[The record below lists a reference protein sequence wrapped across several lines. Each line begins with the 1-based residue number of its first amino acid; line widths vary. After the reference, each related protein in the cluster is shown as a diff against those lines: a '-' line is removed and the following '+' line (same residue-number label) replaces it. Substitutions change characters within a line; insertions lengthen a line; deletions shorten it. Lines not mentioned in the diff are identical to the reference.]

1 MAWPS
6 ATCGPVQ
13 FVPCVGN
20 TFFFPVEGFR
30 LAPDHF
36 GLIMAPRFR
45 TLGVVISPTKKRG
58 PMPTG
63 VRTRTGLL
71 ISVRSAEEAAAAL
84 DAGADLIDVKDPTKG
99 PLGMAHHETVAAVV
113 EAVGGEV
120 PVSAA
125 LGEWSPDV
133 LTAAHWHLELP
144 LTYVK
149 WGLAGYKSGPA
160 WGEELLETRRQ
171 VPAGVEVVAVAY
183 ADWEK
188 ANSVPPAEV
197 ARFAKRFRYRA
208 FLLDTFAKD
217 GKTLLDWMTPA
228 EVAELVAG
236 LKRGGVRVAVGGS
249 LKLEQIRQLKGV
261 APDWFAVR
269 GAVCAGGKRDGILDP
284 VRVKKWKES
293 VKWMCDGLAGTPP
306 ASAHALPSRGG
317 LLDDDD
323 RAAGVGQP
331 GSGVGHLRRLVEPVA
346 GRERRDQ
353 RGDVFARPGG
363 DFREPLV
370 LLRTGR
376 DVLAGLSEVRHQP
389 VADDGGDVVAQL
401 GHPLGVVAGSGL
413 QRGDQGRGRQ
423 PTLLGLGQRVT
434 TLLGRRQVQP
444 VVDQLVQQ

>member
-1 MAWPS
+1 
-6 ATCGPVQ
+6 
-13 FVPCVGN
+13 
-20 TFFFPVEGFR
+20 
-30 LAPDHF
+30 
-36 GLIMAPRFR
+36 
-45 TLGVVISPTKKRG
+45 
-58 PMPTG
+58 
-63 VRTRTGLL
+63 
-71 ISVRSAEEAAAAL
+71 
-84 DAGADLIDVKDPTKG
+84 
-99 PLGMAHHETVAAVV
+99 
-113 EAVGGEV
+113 
-120 PVSAA
+120 
-125 LGEWSPDV
+125 V

-236 LKRGGVRVAVGGS
+236 LKRSGVRVAVGGS

-293 VKWMCDGLAGTPP
+293 VK
-306 ASAHALPSRGG
+306 
-317 LLDDDD
+317 
-323 RAAGVGQP
+323 
-331 GSGVGHLRRLVEPVA
+331 
-346 GRERRDQ
+346 
-353 RGDVFARPGG
+353 
-363 DFREPLV
+363 
-370 LLRTGR
+370 
-376 DVLAGLSEVRHQP
+376 
-389 VADDGGDVVAQL
+389 
-401 GHPLGVVAGSGL
+401 
-413 QRGDQGRGRQ
+413 
-423 PTLLGLGQRVT
+423 
-434 TLLGRRQVQP
+434 
-444 VVDQLVQQ
+444 

>member
-1 MAWPS
+1 
-6 ATCGPVQ
+6 
-13 FVPCVGN
+13 
-20 TFFFPVEGFR
+20 
-30 LAPDHF
+30 
-36 GLIMAPRFR
+36 
-45 TLGVVISPTKKRG
+45 
-58 PMPTG
+58 MPTG

-99 PLGMAHHETVAAVV
+99 PLGMAHHETVAAVI

-149 WGLAGYKSGPA
+149 WGLSGYKGGAA

-188 ANSVPPAEV
+188 AGTVPPAEV

-208 FLLDTFAKD
+208 FLLDTFSKD
-217 GKTLLDWMTPA
+217 GRTLLDWMAPA

-249 LKLEQIRQLKGV
+249 LKLEQIKQLKNV

-269 GAVCAGGKRDGILDP
+269 GAVCAGGKRDGVLDP

-293 VKWMCDGLAGTPP
+293 VKA
-306 ASAHALPSRGG
+306 
-317 LLDDDD
+317 
-323 RAAGVGQP
+323 
-331 GSGVGHLRRLVEPVA
+331 
-346 GRERRDQ
+346 
-353 RGDVFARPGG
+353 
-363 DFREPLV
+363 
-370 LLRTGR
+370 
-376 DVLAGLSEVRHQP
+376 
-389 VADDGGDVVAQL
+389 
-401 GHPLGVVAGSGL
+401 
-413 QRGDQGRGRQ
+413 
-423 PTLLGLGQRVT
+423 
-434 TLLGRRQVQP
+434 
-444 VVDQLVQQ
+444 